1 MQGALHTQAFLS
13 VLIKTDMLY
22 LHEVCNCFRS
32 IKHTINWI
40 KTHKTKQAYFL
51 WFFFT
56 LLRQITQGL
65 SITDWSLKYAILIY
79 QLKAIRLGIH
89 ILLLQRLLSIYFAHN
104 GIWNNAN
111 NEEKGPQVQWQL
123 TLLFSPPGCNG
134 WSVWGGAGLAWPGL
148 VVGDVDGPVALDEV
162 NVALQLLHL
171 QLQTLFAVL
180 LGSRVRDDR
189 EALVLMMQ
197 LIPVLFQTL
206 RKVNTNKYRTEGSQN
221 TAHRW

>member
-1 MQGALHTQAFLS
+1 MPCWCFMCYLFMMLSSCGHHLYPLKGNRTKELIILVKFSSVTTVDFWIINMQGALHTQAFLS
-13 VLIKTDMLY
+13 VSIKTDMLY

-123 TLLFSPPGCNG
+123 TLLFSPPGSNG

-148 VVGDVDGPVALDEV
+148 A
-162 NVALQLLHL
+162 
-171 QLQTLFAVL
+171 
-180 LGSRVRDDR
+180 
-189 EALVLMMQ
+189 
-197 LIPVLFQTL
+197 
-206 RKVNTNKYRTEGSQN
+206 
-221 TAHRW
+221 